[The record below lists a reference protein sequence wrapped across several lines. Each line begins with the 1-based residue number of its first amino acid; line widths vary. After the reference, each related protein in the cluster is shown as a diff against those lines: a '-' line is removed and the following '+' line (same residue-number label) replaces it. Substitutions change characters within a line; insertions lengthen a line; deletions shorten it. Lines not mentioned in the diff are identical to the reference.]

1 MNHTDIPK
9 LLKKYGS
16 LRAIARASGLT
27 YDSVRRRYVK
37 ALEAKLLE
45 PLPSGAKPRTVIKHP
60 IKAERVQAMKPKRA
74 RHKCYILTSA
84 QNNTQLH
91 EGTWENIKALAE
103 FYGAAIY
110 VSTYLYARNTKFQ
123 RRLDKGTSEQ
133 DEDIWY
139 DKRILPYVNNQRT
152 EIAKGLVWC
161 GELNISPTAS
171 RPLSKLEVYTGRA
184 SMIIPHPRHAMQPV
198 ATFDGATKL
207 NYTTG
212 TVTLRNYIQRKEGFV
227 AEFFHTYGGV
237 LVEVDDDGHWWV
249 RQLNADSEGTLHDWD
264 VVVKDGKVTTGN
276 SVEAIQP
283 GDCHVDIM
291 DPVAKEVM
299 WGEGGV
305 VDQLRPKYQFIHDVY
320 DGGSR
325 SHHNRK
331 DPYKNILRRAQGRED
346 VKAEVSAVARFL
358 REIKRDG
365 CTTVVVNSNHDRHLD
380 RWLSEND
387 GRWDPVNAHFWSW
400 LNNVKVDYIEAMG
413 AEPDLLDLAITMMHP
428 GEFAAD
434 NGVIFLQPGKSFVIC
449 KDASGGIEC
458 GMHGDMGANGSRG
471 NLRGFASM
479 GRRSNTGHDHC
490 AGIDGGA
497 YKAGTMT
504 GFKVGYNDLAPSAWT
519 QTFIITY
526 PNGKRSLAT
535 IYDGKARA

>member
-16 LRAIARASGLT
+16 LRAIARGTGVT

-37 ALEAKLLE
+37 ALEAKLIE
-45 PLPSGAKPRTVIKHP
+45 PLPAGAKPRTVIKHP
-60 IKAERVQAMKPKRA
+60 IKAERVQAMKTKRA

-91 EGTWENIKALAE
+91 EGTWENLKAIAE
-103 FYGAAIY
+103 FYGATIY
-110 VSTYLYARNTKFQ
+110 VATYLYARNTKWQ
-123 RRLDKGTSEQ
+123 RKLDKGSVSV
-133 DEDIWY
+133 DDDIWY
-139 DKRILPYVNNQRT
+139 DKRILPFVNNNRT

-161 GELNISPTAS
+161 GELNISPTAA

-227 AEFFHTYGGV
+227 AEFYHTYGAA

-249 RQLNADSEGTLHDWD
+249 RQLNADSEGTIYDWD
-264 VVVKDGKVTTGN
+264 IRAQDGKITTGHT
-276 SVEAIQP
+276 VEAIQP
-283 GDCHVDIM
+283 GDCHVAIM
-291 DPVAKEVM
+291 DPVAKSVL

-331 DPYKNILRRAQGRED
+331 DPYKNILRHFEGRES
-346 VKAEVSAVARFL
+346 VEREVAGVADFL
-358 REIKRDG
+358 REIKRVG
-365 CTTVVVNSNHDRHLD
+365 CQTVVVNSNHDRHLD
-380 RWLSEND
+380 RWLAEND
-387 GRWDPVNAHFWSW
+387 GRYDPVNAHYWGW
-400 LNNVKVDYIEAMG
+400 LNNLKTDFLKRMG
-413 AEPDLLDLAITMMHP
+413 REPDLLGLAIEAKCDGDYTD
-428 GEFAAD
+428 A
-434 NGVIFLQPGKSFVIC
+434 IFLEPGKSFVVC
-449 KDASGGIEC
+449 DIEC
-458 GMHGDMGANGSRG
+458 GMHGDLGANGSRG
-471 NLRGFASM
+471 SLRGFSTM

-497 YKAGTMT
+497 FRAGTMT
-504 GFKVGYNDLAPSAWT
+504 GMKIGYNDLAPSAWT
-519 QTFIITY
+519 QTFILIY
-526 PNGKRSLAT
+526 PNGKRTLVT
-535 IYDGKARA
+535 IYAGKARA